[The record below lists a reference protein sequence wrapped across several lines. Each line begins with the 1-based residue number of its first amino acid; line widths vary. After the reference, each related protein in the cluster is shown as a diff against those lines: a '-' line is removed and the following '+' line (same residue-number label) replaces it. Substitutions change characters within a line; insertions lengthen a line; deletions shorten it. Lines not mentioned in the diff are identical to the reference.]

1 MKLALLVE
9 YDGTRYF
16 GFQYQADV
24 PTIQG
29 ELEKAIKKVTGEE
42 VRIKGAGR
50 TDAGVHAKGQVIS
63 FESQTSLPLGNF
75 IRALNFYLPS
85 DIAVRA
91 GCEVPQDFDARRSAQ
106 SREYRYIILNSA
118 TPSPLL
124 HRRALLVI
132 QKLDVELMSQGTRM
146 LVGKHNFA
154 SFAGS
159 LGRRNPVR
167 QVFRA
172 EISRKGELI
181 FFDVEADSFLPQ
193 QMRRMTAA
201 LIRLGLGRLGLEEF
215 RELIDCGKVSAARW
229 VAPSYG
235 LYLTRV
241 NYPDLQLDT
250 SWENA

>member
-16 GFQYQADV
+16 GFQYQVDV

-29 ELEKAIKKVTGEE
+29 ELEKAIKKVTREE

-50 TDAGVHAKGQVIS
+50 TDTGVHAKGQVVS
-63 FESQTSLPLGNF
+63 FESQTSLPLENL

-91 GCEVPQDFDARRSAQ
+91 GREVPQDFDAQRSAR
-106 SREYRYIILNSA
+106 SRVYRYLILNST

-124 HRRALLVI
+124 YRRALLVI
-132 QKLDVELMSQGTRM
+132 QKLDIELMGRGAGM

-172 EISRKGELI
+172 EISQKGELI

-201 LIRLGLGRLGLEEF
+201 LIRLGLGRLSLEEF
-215 RELIDCGKVSAARW
+215 QELIDCGKMGAARW
-229 VAPSYG
+229 VAPPYG

-241 NYPDLQLDT
+241 NYPGLQL
-250 SWENA
+250 WENA

>member
-63 FESQTSLPLGNF
+63 FESQTPLPLGNF
-75 IRALNFYLPS
+75 IRALNFYLPD

-91 GCEVPQDFDARRSAQ
+91 GCEVPQDFDARRGAL
-106 SREYRYIILNSA
+106 SREYRYIILNS
-118 TPSPLL
+118 TTRSPLL
-124 HRRALLVI
+124 HRRALLVL
-132 QKLDVELMSQGTRM
+132 QKLDVELMNQGARR
-146 LVGKHNFA
+146 LVGKHDFA

-167 QVFRA
+167 RIFRA
-172 EISRKGELI
+172 KVNRKGKLT

-215 RELIDCGKVSAARW
+215 QALINCGKVGAARW

-235 LYLTRV
+235 LYLFRV